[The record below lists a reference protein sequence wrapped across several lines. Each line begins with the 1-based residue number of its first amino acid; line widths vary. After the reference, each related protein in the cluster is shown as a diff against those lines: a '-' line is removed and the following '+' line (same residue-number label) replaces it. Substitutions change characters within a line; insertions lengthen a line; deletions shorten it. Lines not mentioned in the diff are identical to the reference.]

1 MLNNHSKVGFAQ
13 IVFYAPIVPLAAYN
27 LYRNGAKRPR
37 MAWVPPLPFL
47 LVRPPANVMYFEA
60 TDAITVRLAGGIV
73 VILLENNPSSTGLI
87 IATYILLGVGVIPL
101 IISSL
106 GLVRIM

>member
-1 MLNNHSKVGFAQ
+1 
-13 IVFYAPIVPLAAYN
+13 
-27 LYRNGAKRPR
+27 
-37 MAWVPPLPFL
+37 
-47 LVRPPANVMYFEA
+47 MYFKA

-73 VILLENNPSSTGLI
+73 VILLETNPSSTGLI

>member
-1 MLNNHSKVGFAQ
+1 MGQSDLEWPGF
-13 IVFYAPIVPLAAYN
+13 
-27 LYRNGAKRPR
+27 LYC
-37 MAWVPPLPFL
+37 LFL
-47 LVRPPANVMYFEA
+47 LVSPPANVMYFKA

-73 VILLENNPSSTGLI
+73 VILLETNPSSTGLI